1 MKSLLKI
8 IAHLQYC
15 RGVNTIKR
23 KELHHFQEHIC
34 SVGDENSEII
44 QYRAKN
50 CSKVLPF
57 NTSNASSYSACKN
70 CKKLNMKPK
79 VSKSECDV
87 QKTDDNNTYNEH
99 TTKNDEIMLQQ
110 SDHDDLSTIL
120 RTIFPECSLKMQTFL
135 MNQKMALE
143 RNPNGRRWSKEIV
156 RLCLTLYCR
165 SPRGC
170 SELRNSIFLI
180 LPSYNLLRKY
190 KNSVHQ
196 EAGIKKDMLE
206 WMANEA
212 KLKNI
217 PPCRI

>member
-1 MKSLLKI
+1 
-8 IAHLQYC
+8 
-15 RGVNTIKR
+15 
-23 KELHHFQEHIC
+23 
-34 SVGDENSEII
+34 
-44 QYRAKN
+44 
-50 CSKVLPF
+50 
-57 NTSNASSYSACKN
+57 
-70 CKKLNMKPK
+70 
-79 VSKSECDV
+79 
-87 QKTDDNNTYNEH
+87 
-99 TTKNDEIMLQQ
+99 MLQQ

-165 SPRGC
+165 SPRRC

-217 PPCRI
+217 PPAGYEGGLIIDEMSIQPDLQFRKQNNDIKLIGFTECTPESIVFDQMKSSKREKTLATHVLQLVFLGFTGFRFPFSISYCIRS